1 MADTRCYIWRIT
13 LARGWASTL
22 QNFLVFNSLDPCLG
36 FLRNAFT
43 YLHPPPLIL
52 TTTGPAVDE
61 VKEWGTHLS
70 ESETLSTA
78 DLQPFESVLFCSPH
92 PRPNVRNVAVPA
104 GNLNR
109 RWSVSSSS
117 SQPPTKR
124 MKVEVDT
131 GPLDEL
137 IPLVLDPI

>member
-1 MADTRCYIWRIT
+1 M
-13 LARGWASTL
+13 
-22 QNFLVFNSLDPCLG
+22 
-36 FLRNAFT
+36 
-43 YLHPPPLIL
+43 
-52 TTTGPAVDE
+52 DE
-61 VKEWGTHLS
+61 VKEWSTHPS

-78 DLQPFESVLFCSPH
+78 DLQPFESVLFCTPH

-104 GNLNR
+104 GDLNR